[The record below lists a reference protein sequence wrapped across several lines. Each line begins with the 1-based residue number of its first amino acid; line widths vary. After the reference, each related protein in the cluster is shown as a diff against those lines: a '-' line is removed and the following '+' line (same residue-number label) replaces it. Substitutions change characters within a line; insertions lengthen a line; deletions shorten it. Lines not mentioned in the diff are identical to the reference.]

1 MGLAQL
7 HHPRQKHAIDDKT
20 WKSPQAFHNLNS
32 RDGVWVAI
40 TWQRFSLHVQN
51 QSACALRQKGQEMD
65 RVISPANLSGF
76 SPLISTGWVLCV
88 FAQTS
93 LCVCAQVRMCV
104 HVHKV
109 PLAVSTVQSGCL
121 LWSTVYSFYPKED
134 LRGDCPEKDI
144 VEGNSRKNKY
154 SKSCLQDLK
163 VLQSA

>member
-93 LCVCAQVRMCV
+93 VCVCAQVRMCV
-104 HVHKV
+104 HVHKSACV
-109 PLAVSTVQSGCL
+109 CMSTRSLSLFPQ
-121 LWSTVYSFYPKED
+121 YSLDASCDQQCTHSIQKKTWEVIA
-134 LRGDCPEKDI
+134 LRKI
-144 VEGNSRKNKY
+144 
-154 SKSCLQDLK
+154 
-163 VLQSA
+163 